1 MMQTESLSNELRE
14 VRFEFQNVSDAK
26 VIKRIDRLLSLFSEF
41 LLRTQVLKMNPY
53 MKNFLEKLLEI
64 EKQGKQ
70 VIEILTEFQQFQTK
84 WVYLQ
89 QIFN

>member
-1 MMQTESLSNELRE
+1 
-14 VRFEFQNVSDAK
+14 VKFEFQNVSDTK
-26 VIKRIDRLLSLFSEF
+26 VIKRIDRLVSLLSELM
-41 LLRTQVLKMNPY
+41 LRTQVLKMNPY

-70 VIEILTEFQQFQTK
+70 VIEILNEFQQFQTK